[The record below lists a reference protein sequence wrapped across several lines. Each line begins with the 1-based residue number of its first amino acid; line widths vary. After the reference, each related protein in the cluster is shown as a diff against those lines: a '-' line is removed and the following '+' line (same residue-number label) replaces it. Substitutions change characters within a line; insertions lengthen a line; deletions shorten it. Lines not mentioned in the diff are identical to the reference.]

1 MQCFFKTET
10 MLTRFFLF
18 SILCIFLFSCQ
29 KDPGSSANNNNSQPG
44 SSVDSMRYTL
54 RNEDSNTV
62 ILTSLYTFTREKV
75 NGGDVVTKIHRSDTV
90 MGLWSTYFVN
100 YADKEYT
107 YDDKGRLTNIFS
119 KSRRRDSF
127 TGDLSGTGSVE
138 NYNIYYS
145 YGIPNDYGYPST
157 IDVDVYNDST
167 ATTTVF
173 HDKYIT
179 NPSFF
184 EGYSGPDK
192 IFYELVQYGDTVGFQ
207 DFQSVFWGG
216 PYVGVGG
223 PEGQY
228 QWAFN
233 KSGLVTD
240 FFAYQIPWYFFD
252 YEREDQRRVHYQYDT
267 SIVKLMQ
274 NVIGK
279 RTFKPVISADIVLN
293 RYQHDL
299 DYDGMQRGIVNQM
312 KLLSLSSSDSTIK
325 LDNKGNIT
333 NLVEKVNIQGS
344 VFSDVQGRINKVVKQ
359 ITKTRTEW
367 PVGTSHYT
375 QSFLFYY
382 GK

>member
-1 MQCFFKTET
+1 MSA
-10 MLTRFFLF
+10 RFFFVYLLF
-18 SILCIFLFSCQ
+18 ISLFSCQ
-29 KDPGSSANNNNSQPG
+29 KDPASSPVNNNSQPG
-44 SSVDSMRYTL
+44 NSVDSMRYSL

-62 ILTSLYTFTREKV
+62 VLTSLYTFAHEKI
-75 NGGDVVTKIHRSDTV
+75 NGEDVVTKIHRRDTV
-90 MGLWSTYFVN
+90 TGLWSTYFVN
-100 YADKEYT
+100 YVDKEYT

-127 TGDLSGTGSVE
+127 TGGLSGTGSVE

-157 IDVDVYNDST
+157 IDVDIYSDST
-167 ATTTVF
+167 ATTALV

-192 IFYELVQYGDTVGFQ
+192 IFYELIQYGDTVAFD

-216 PYVGVGG
+216 PYDPAGSA
-223 PEGQY
+223 PEGIY
-228 QWAFN
+228 AWVFN
-233 KSGLVTD
+233 KNGLVKD
-240 FFAYQIPWYFFD
+240 FLAYQVPWYFYD
-252 YEREDQRRVHYQYDT
+252 NERMDQRRVHFQYDT
-267 SIVKLMQ
+267 TIVKLMESI
-274 NVIGK
+274 IGK
-279 RTFKPVISADIVLN
+279 RTFKPVISADIVLD

-312 KLLSLSSSDSTIK
+312 KLLSLSSTDSTIK

-333 NLVEKVNIQGS
+333 NLVEKVNSLGS
-344 VFSDVQGRINKVVKQ
+344 VFTDAQGRVNKVVKQ
-359 ITKTRTEW
+359 ITKTRTAW
-367 PVGTSHYT
+367 PAGTSHFT
-375 QSFLFYY
+375 QSFSFYY